1 MGEFGS
7 IMNNKY
13 LLISENNKCSMDGFA
28 ELVLIAVS
36 SDQVHSVYK
45 GLIRNKELYESI
57 LPI

>member
-1 MGEFGS
+1 
-7 IMNNKY
+7 
-13 LLISENNKCSMDGFA
+13 MDGFV